1 MKTLHNIEVNTSLLW
16 DQDFT
21 PDQYMDT
28 VFFTWYLGRL
38 LERGTAEEVKKI
50 PKTVIAHYLDHLR
63 ISHRVRRFWQWY
75 LKEE

>member
-1 MKTLHNIEVNTSLLW
+1 MKTLHNIEVNTALLW

-21 PDQYMDT
+21 PDKYMDE

-50 PKTVIAHYLDHLR
+50 PKVVIARYLGRLR
-63 ISHRVRRFWQWY
+63 ISRRVRRFWQWY
-75 LKEE
+75 LKDA

>member
-1 MKTLHNIEVNTSLLW
+1 MKTLHNIEVNTALLW

-21 PDQYMDT
+21 PDKYMDE

-50 PKTVIAHYLDHLR
+50 PKTIIARYLDRLR
-63 ISHRVRRFWQWY
+63 ISHRVRRFWQWH
-75 LKEE
+75 LKDA